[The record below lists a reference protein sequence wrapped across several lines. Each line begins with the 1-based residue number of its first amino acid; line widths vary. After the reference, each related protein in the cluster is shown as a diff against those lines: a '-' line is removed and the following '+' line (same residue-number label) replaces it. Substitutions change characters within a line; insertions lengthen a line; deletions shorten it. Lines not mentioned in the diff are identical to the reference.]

1 MAFVLVGHQVDGIF
15 LLEFH
20 DIHSVMP
27 MDFPVLG
34 ESHAEFQQLL
44 GNVYLIVW
52 IASFGIKLMET
63 IFSFLVNWWW
73 YASTE
78 YFRELFLIYLWLDP
92 SLNLVNLQQFKL
104 AQFFCPLEA
113 RKELQKLWDRW
124 AKWRLLHI
132 SLVNTGFTVY
142 ESPNKIDQV
151 LVDAV
156 VRSCV
161 LPWALQLIIEH
172 HHEFVHGLV
181 VFKEAFEC
189 EGVDDADVLA
199 EVVLQFLVLV
209 QLEGDCLIQ
218 VSLEKLQ
225 ALSLGL
231 VDKADE
237 GYQLWESE
245 FIDIVIIVFELFQ
258 RLLHEDRALLWA
270 LWEVSYQLQ

>member
-1 MAFVLVGHQVDGIF
+1 M
-15 LLEFH
+15 
-20 DIHSVMP
+20 
-27 MDFPVLG
+27 
-34 ESHAEFQQLL
+34 
-44 GNVYLIVW
+44 
-52 IASFGIKLMET
+52 
-63 IFSFLVNWWW
+63 
-73 YASTE
+73 
-78 YFRELFLIYLWLDP
+78 
-92 SLNLVNLQQFKL
+92 
-104 AQFFCPLEA
+104 
-113 RKELQKLWDRW
+113 
-124 AKWRLLHI
+124 
-132 SLVNTGFTVY
+132 
-142 ESPNKIDQV
+142 
-151 LVDAV
+151 
-156 VRSCV
+156 
-161 LPWALQLIIEH
+161 QLIIEH

-258 RLLHEDRALLWA
+258 RLLHEDRALL
-270 LWEVSYQLQ
+270 